1 MNNLSYQLL
10 YENIMNDV
18 SKIIK
23 KQLSETYGIQDFD
36 NVEYTKELETI
47 SSDILKH
54 FDNVIY
60 DCTLYQNNK
69 PIVLLQKLK
78 YEIKSLDWLDKIDV
92 YITNKSIIENNNDV
106 FLLYHNNCYLFNEN
120 KIIPIKYKLN
130 IFNKNEIITEPFIF
144 YNNKIKQATL
154 IISVPNKKLLFNK
167 SELTLILKHEISHIY
182 DVYKQNISFNKL
194 NNDLLELSSDI
205 IYNDNKKV
213 NMKTR

>member
-10 YENIMNDV
+10 YENIMNNV

-47 SSDILKH
+47 SSDILNH

-120 KIIPIKYKLN
+120 KIIPIKYKL
-130 IFNKNEIITEPFIF
+130 KS
-144 YNNKIKQATL
+144 L
-154 IISVPNKKLLFNK
+154 KLLQEINYIKTKDKKEEKDDIFKMNF
-167 SELTLILKHEISHIY
+167 EEENLTINRKHW
-182 DVYKQNISFNKL
+182 L
-194 NNDLLELSSDI
+194 NNR
-205 IYNDNKKV
+205 K
-213 NMKTR
+213 